1 MQQLKSRLY
10 RKLIKLVAVI
20 VTANV
25 FFNLFP
31 TLLVYLLTNFSINF
45 AAALVLGMLA
55 VYFVARL
62 VSDFATKKSE
72 LLFQVLSEFH
82 KSNLIAKML
91 KHSYSSLQEPHLKT
105 KLANSL
111 FTIDN
116 QGLFL
121 RYYDILVSL
130 VYTGVTLLLSAAIV
144 SKVNPVVALTCVSI
158 VALSIVVNQLKK
170 KLLLKRTRKLLKINK
185 VLDYFEQIPKAEH
198 LLADNKIYNMAS
210 KLEQQYREQ
219 TDAINRSLRSG
230 AHKVAILD
238 GISSWF
244 GVLSFVV
251 GAGLLLY
258 LDATKNFAQLSIAI
272 TALFTFVS
280 MIESSFTTYLQ
291 LLSLKAQMSSFEEL
305 GKLQAQQVEFDDS
318 SDYAVELR
326 NVSFSYP
333 GGAKIIDDLSMTIKK
348 GETVALVG
356 ENGSGKTTLIGIIAG
371 ILEPQAGTVANG
383 IGHNYAFVQQEA
395 IQFPETIAANIV
407 VAQEYDDAKINQVLT
422 AVNLDGVILGGVT
435 GSTIAKDTF
444 GAADNKTS
452 NANDSDLA
460 NAIDGITGNDE
471 NIVTSDVNSSDQI
484 ATTLLHRKL
493 NPAVHAQAIAL
504 SGGQFQRLTIAR
516 GLYRDSQL
524 LILDEPTASLD
535 IANENTIFKTIASL
549 DAIETKVFISHRLAN
564 CQIADTIYYLQDGKI
579 VEVGSHD
586 QLVARRGAYYDLFS
600 KQSRI
605 YVADDV
611 AQLTVNLK

>member
-20 VTANV
+20 VAANV

-31 TLLVYLLTNFSINF
+31 TLLVYLLTNFSINV

-91 KHSYSSLQEPHLKT
+91 KHSYSSLQEPQLKT

-158 VALSIVVNQLKK
+158 VALSIVVNQFKK
-170 KLLLKRTRKLLKINK
+170 KLLLERTRKLLKINK

-305 GKLQAQQVEFDDS
+305 GKLQAQQVVFDDS

-333 GGAKIIDDLSMTIKK
+333 GGAKIIDDLSMTIKIK
-348 GETVALVG
+348 KEKLLLSLVKMVVVKPLSL
-356 ENGSGKTTLIGIIAG
+356 GSL
-371 ILEPQAGTVANG
+371 L
-383 IGHNYAFVQQEA
+383 AFL
-395 IQFPETIAANIV
+395 N
-407 VAQEYDDAKINQVLT
+407 
-422 AVNLDGVILGGVT
+422 
-435 GSTIAKDTF
+435 
-444 GAADNKTS
+444 
-452 NANDSDLA
+452 
-460 NAIDGITGNDE
+460 
-471 NIVTSDVNSSDQI
+471 
-484 ATTLLHRKL
+484 RKL
-493 NPAVHAQAIAL
+493 VP
-504 SGGQFQRLTIAR
+504 
-516 GLYRDSQL
+516 
-524 LILDEPTASLD
+524 
-535 IANENTIFKTIASL
+535 
-549 DAIETKVFISHRLAN
+549 
-564 CQIADTIYYLQDGKI
+564 
-579 VEVGSHD
+579 
-586 QLVARRGAYYDLFS
+586 
-600 KQSRI
+600 
-605 YVADDV
+605 
-611 AQLTVNLK
+611 